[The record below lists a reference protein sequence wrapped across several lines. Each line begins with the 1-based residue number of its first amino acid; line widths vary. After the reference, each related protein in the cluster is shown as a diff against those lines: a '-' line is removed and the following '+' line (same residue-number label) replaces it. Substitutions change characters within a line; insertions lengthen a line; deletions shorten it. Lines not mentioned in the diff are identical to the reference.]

1 MENEELQIDL
11 NIAKNG
17 KLDEFSILTHMGT
30 KIELLLKA
38 MFGFGGGGGLVG
50 SVSGTRSQVDS
61 FMRALRGEKRHM
73 SALLRHGLT
82 DPRTMRS
89 RHSLDKAVRG
99 FEKDTGLKW
108 PVR

>member
-1 MENEELQIDL
+1 MENEEIQIDL
-11 NIAKNG
+11 NIAKSG

-30 KIELLLKA
+30 KIEILLKA
-38 MFGFGGGGGLVG
+38 MFGFGGPGLLG
-50 SVSGTRSQVDS
+50 SVTGTRSQVNS
-61 FMRALRGEKRHM
+61 FYKALRGEKRHM

-89 RHSLDKAVRG
+89 RHSLDKAIRG
-99 FEKDTGLKW
+99 FENDTGLKW